1 MLSRER
7 DSKPGAE
14 STMIA
19 RSELSSSPFSRW
31 QHSMNVLECASKI
44 PRGRANRRA
53 RARPDRRRIPLRLR
67 HRSLV
72 RPPVAPG
79 GGNSR
84 SQGQSNA
91 QTNQRRHRNTY
102 KDARAREPRR
112 IGGRGRAQAR
122 SLTWLRFVTEG
133 LSVRRRRGNARS
145 HACTG
150 RPNWIPSR

>member
-1 MLSRER
+1 
-7 DSKPGAE
+7 
-14 STMIA
+14 MIA

-44 PRGRANRRA
+44 PRGRAERRA

-112 IGGRGRAQAR
+112 IGGRASSSLAHLASLCYRGALCPSSSGQRAFTCVYRAPKLNSKSIMR
-122 SLTWLRFVTEG
+122 MK
-133 LSVRRRRGNARS
+133 
-145 HACTG
+145 
-150 RPNWIPSR
+150 

>member
-1 MLSRER
+1 
-7 DSKPGAE
+7 
-14 STMIA
+14 MIA

-53 RARPDRRRIPLRLR
+53 RARPDRATDSSSSP
-67 HRSLV
+67 LV
-72 RPPVAPG
+72 RRSRPEEATADPKVRATRRPTNAATGIRTKMRVRVNPVG
-79 GGNSR
+79 LVVG
-84 SQGQSNA
+84 
-91 QTNQRRHRNTY
+91 
-102 KDARAREPRR
+102 
-112 IGGRGRAQAR
+112 AQAR

-150 RPNWIPSR
+150 RPN